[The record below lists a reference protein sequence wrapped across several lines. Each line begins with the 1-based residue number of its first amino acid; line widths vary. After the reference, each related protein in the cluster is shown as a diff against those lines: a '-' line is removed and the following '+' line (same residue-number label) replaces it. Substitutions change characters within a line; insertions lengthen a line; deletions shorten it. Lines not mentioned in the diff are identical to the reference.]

1 MKIMRLGVV
10 FTVLMALGGCGAVSA
25 LNKAATPL
33 DAYELRAPSDI
44 PQASRTLSR
53 ALSVEPPTTSGA
65 LETDRI
71 LVKPNA
77 VQSLYLP
84 DGRWASE
91 LPEMWQTLVLR
102 AFEDTG
108 ALSYVGRRPLGA
120 VGDFALISEITDFQ
134 AELVSEDSATVR
146 LRLTA
151 RMVRESDARVI
162 ARRVFT
168 ASVPVES
175 TETLALVNGFN
186 TASDQVLAEMV
197 RWGLD
202 VMGLRLPAS

>member
-1 MKIMRLGVV
+1 MKNARLG
-10 FTVLMALGGCGAVSA
+10 FAFAGLMALGGCGAVSA

-33 DAYELRAPSDI
+33 DAYELRAPVDA
-44 PQASRTLSR
+44 PQAARSLNR
-53 ALSVEPPTTSGA
+53 ALSIEPPTTSGA
-65 LETDRI
+65 LDTDRI

-91 LPEMWQTLVLR
+91 LPAMWQTMALR

-108 ALSYVGRRPLGA
+108 ALSYVGRRPLGT

-134 AELVSEDSATVR
+134 AELADDSATIR

-151 RMVRESDARVI
+151 RMVRESDARVM
-162 ARRVFT
+162 ARRVFAT
-168 ASVPVES
+168 TVPVEG

-186 TASDQVLAEMV
+186 TASDQVLTEMV
-197 RWGLD
+197 RWGLQ

>member
-1 MKIMRLGVV
+1 MKFARLAIV
-10 FTVLMALGGCGAVSA
+10 FSGILLISGCGAISA
-25 LNKAATPL
+25 LNKASAPL
-33 DAYELRAPSDI
+33 DAYELRAPSGL
-44 PQASRTLSR
+44 PQATRSLSR
-53 ALSVEPPTTSGA
+53 ALSIEPPTTSGA
-65 LETDRI
+65 LDTDRI

-91 LPEMWQTLVLR
+91 LPAMWQTMALR

-120 VGDFALISEITDFQ
+120 VGDFALISEVTDFQ
-134 AELVSEDSATVR
+134 AELVGEEAATIR

-151 RMVRESDARVI
+151 RMVRESDARVM
-162 ARRVFT
+162 ARQVFS
-168 ASVPVES
+168 AAVPVEG

-186 TASDQVLAEMV
+186 TASDAVLADIV
-197 RWGLD
+197 RWGLQ
-202 VMGLRLPAS
+202 VMGVTLPAS